1 MAKLFVAAF
10 VAVSA
15 DELEATCS
23 GSADPAVTEAMCY
36 HGSAGALGLTENV
49 DVKITDYTSGNGHI
63 NVNGDG
69 IEAFTCESKP
79 FTKSGQDISTD
90 LSDCAPSGITI
101 PTIKYCS
108 DQDTVKITVKDTA
121 VPLPISTQLKRVS
134 CASREAL
141 ASCSGSADPDVS
153 SPRCYHG
160 SGGALGLK
168 ENVDVK
174 ILDLASNAG
183 HIQVSGDGIES
194 FTCSNKPF
202 TKSGQ
207 AINTDLS
214 DCAPDHITIPTINY
228 CSDQDSIKVVVK
240 DDTIPLPVSA
250 TLKKVDCASIEV

>member
-15 DELEATCS
+15 DEVEKTCS
-23 GSADPAVTEAMCY
+23 GSTDPVVSEALCY

-49 DVKITDYTSGNGHI
+49 DVKITDYTGGNGHI
-63 NVNGDG
+63 NVAGDG
-69 IEAFTCESKP
+69 IEAFTCDSKP
-79 FTKSGQDISTD
+79 FTKSGQDIATD

-101 PTIKYCS
+101 PEIKYCS
-108 DQDTVKITVKDTA
+108 DQDSVKVTVKDTA
-121 VPLPISTQLKRVS
+121 VPLPISTQLTRVS
-134 CASREAL
+134 CASREAG
-141 ASCSGSADPDVS
+141 ASCSGTADPDVS

-174 ILDLASNAG
+174 ILDLAGGSG

-202 TKSGQ
+202 SKSGQ

-250 TLKKVDCASIEV
+250 TLKKVDCSSIEV

>member
-1 MAKLFVAAF
+1 MAKFFVATLCVVKAN
-10 VAVSA
+10 
-15 DELEATCS
+15 ELEATCS
-23 GSADPAVTEAMCY
+23 GSSDPTVTEAMCY
-36 HGSAGALGLTENV
+36 HGSAGALGLKENV
-49 DVKITDYTSGNGHI
+49 DVKITDYATGNGHI
-63 NVNGDG
+63 NVAGDG
-69 IEAFTCESKP
+69 IEAFTCDQKP
-79 FTKSGQDISTD
+79 FTKSGQDIATD

-108 DQDTVKITVKDTA
+108 DQDTVKVTVKDTA

-134 CASREAL
+134 CSSREAG

-153 SPRCYHG
+153 APRCYHG
-160 SGGALGLK
+160 SGGALGLT
-168 ENVDVK
+168 EQVDVK
-174 ILDLASNAG
+174 IIDLASGAG
-183 HIQVSGDGIES
+183 HIEVSGDGIES

-240 DDTIPLPVSA
+240 DDTIPIPVSA
-250 TLKKVDCASIEV
+250 TLKKVDCASVEV